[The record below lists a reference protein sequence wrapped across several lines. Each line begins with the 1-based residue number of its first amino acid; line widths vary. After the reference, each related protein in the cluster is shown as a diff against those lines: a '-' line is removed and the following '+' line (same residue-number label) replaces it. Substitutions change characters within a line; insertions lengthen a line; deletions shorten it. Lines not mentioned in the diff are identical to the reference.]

1 MPIDWN
7 AVQATSG
14 NTPDTSIIK
23 GIPAPAL
30 PSVDTAVSGGGVPS
44 HREVPPLNYDP
55 TPDAMPYTPDYS
67 ILQGMKAGFHDTA
80 LGALWHAFDTPDFDY
95 DSTFNST
102 LVLGNVEQVMGQQ
115 FDDNSKAKLLATGS
129 QAEFDYQL
137 QRILDHQER
146 TEMAG
151 QELAGYLAG
160 SIIDIDLLAG
170 GAVGKIPAVARAGK
184 AARAGTRASTV
195 GGVSA
200 GAYLADTHTPMSP
213 EMIAFQI
220 SAMTA
225 GSLLIDI
232 LGKPTRK
239 VPPVPEG
246 N

>member
-7 AVQATSG
+7 AVQATPGS
-14 NTPDTSIIK
+14 TPDTSIIK
-23 GIPAPAL
+23 GIPASPL
-30 PSVDTAVSGGGVPS
+30 PSVDTVSAGGIPT
-44 HREVPPLNYDP
+44 HREVPPLDYNP

-67 ILQGMKAGFHDTA
+67 FLQGIQAGLHDTA
-80 LGALWHAFDTPDFDY
+80 LGALWHAFDTPDFDF
-95 DSTFNST
+95 DSTFTSSVG
-102 LVLGNVEQVMGQQ
+102 LANVEKATGRQ

-137 QRILDHQER
+137 QRILDNQER
-146 TEMAG
+146 AEMAG

-170 GAVGKIPAVARAGK
+170 GAVGKIPAVARAST
-184 AARAGTRASTV
+184 AARASVRASTV

-200 GAYLADTHTPMSP
+200 GAYLSDTHTPMSP
-213 EMIAFQI
+213 EAIAFQI

-225 GSLLIDI
+225 GSLLIDV
-232 LGKPTRK
+232 LSKPKK
-239 VPPVPEG
+239 VAPVIPEG